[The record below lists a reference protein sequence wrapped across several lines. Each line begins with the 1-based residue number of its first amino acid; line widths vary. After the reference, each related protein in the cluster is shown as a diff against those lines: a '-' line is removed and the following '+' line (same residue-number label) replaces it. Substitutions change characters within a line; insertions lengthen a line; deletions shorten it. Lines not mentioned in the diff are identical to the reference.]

1 MWYAAADSGVRTD
14 RRGSGVIGV
23 RGMKRHGLYLTC
35 LLACSLLQG
44 CAVGPD
50 YVAPEPELPDFWHV
64 ELTRGLTTGEADLQ
78 TWWTVFND
86 PLLDGLIL
94 RSAQGNLDLAE
105 ALGRVME
112 SRALLGIA
120 TGDFSPSADAV
131 GSIQRTRTSE
141 NVVPVILAPAR
152 RSDTFYQLG
161 LDSSWEIDVWGR
173 IRRSVESADAGLQ
186 ATVEDYRDVLV
197 SLYAEVATT
206 YVEVRA
212 LQARIVSSL
221 NNVRTQRGSLKLT
234 QDRRDAGI
242 GSELDVSQAQL
253 NLATTEAFVPT
264 LRSRL
269 ARAIHRLGV
278 LLGEAPSTLFAELQS
293 QRPIPGPPGEILVG
307 LPTELLRQRP
317 DIRAAERELASQTA
331 RVGVATAELYPRF
344 SLTGFFAW
352 ETFIASETLNGDSRA
367 YSFGPAVRWNLFDG
381 GRIRSAIRA
390 EDARTEQSL
399 ARYEQTLLRALE
411 DVENAMV
418 AYAQERERRD
428 ALARSVEAAR
438 KAVELVNV
446 LYRTGLTDFQNVL
459 DSERSQFQQEDDLA
473 QSEGFVSQNLIAIYK
488 ALGGGWAPL
497 ASATQP

>member
-1 MWYAAADSGVRTD
+1 MGTSRK
-14 RRGSGVIGV
+14 
-23 RGMKRHGLYLTC
+23 KRQRLYLTW
-35 LLACSLLQG
+35 LLAIGLLQG

-50 YVAPEPELPDFWHV
+50 YVAPEPELPDFWHA

-78 TWWTVFND
+78 TWWSVFDD
-86 PLLDGLIL
+86 PLLDRLIF

-120 TGDFSPSADAV
+120 TGELSPSADAV
-131 GSIQRTRTSE
+131 GQTQRIRTSE
-141 NVVPVILAPAR
+141 NIAGVVAPPAT

-161 LDSSWEIDVWGR
+161 IDSSWEIDVWGR

-197 SLYAEVATT
+197 SLYAEVATV

-212 LQARIVSSL
+212 LQARL
-221 NNVRTQRGSLKLT
+221 QFALGNVKTQAGSLQLT

-242 GSELDVSQAQL
+242 GSDLDVSQAQL
-253 NLATTEAFVPT
+253 NLASTEAFVPS
-264 LRSRL
+264 LRSAL

-278 LLGEAPSTLFAELQS
+278 LLGEPPSTLFAELED
-293 QRPIPGPPGEILVG
+293 QRSIPAPPGEIVLG

-317 DIRAAERELASQTA
+317 DIRAAERALAAQTA
-331 RVGVATAELYPRF
+331 RIGVATAELYPRF

-352 ETFIASETLNGDSRA
+352 ESFIRSETIGGDSRA
-367 YSFGPAVRWNLFDG
+367 YTFGPAVRWNLFDG

-390 EDARTEQSL
+390 EDASTEQAL
-399 ARYEQTLLRALE
+399 ARYEQTLLRAQE
-411 DVENAMV
+411 DVENSVV
-418 AYAQERERRD
+418 AYAQESERRD
-428 ALARSVEAAR
+428 SLARSVEAAR
-438 KAVELVNV
+438 KAVDLVNT

-459 DSERSQFQQEDDLA
+459 DTERSLFQQEDDLA
-473 QSEGFVSQNLIAIYK
+473 QSEGLVSQNLIAIYK
-488 ALGGGWAPL
+488 ALGGGWAPA
-497 ASATQP
+497 ASTAQP